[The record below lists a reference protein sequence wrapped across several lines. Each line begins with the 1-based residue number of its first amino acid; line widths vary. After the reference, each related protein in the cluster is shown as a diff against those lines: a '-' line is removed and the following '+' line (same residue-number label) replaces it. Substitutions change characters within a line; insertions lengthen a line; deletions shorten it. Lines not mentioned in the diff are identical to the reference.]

1 MSERVKPI
9 LKWPGGKTRLLHLIL
24 PRITPH
30 KCYCEPFAG
39 GLAVLLAKERSE
51 EEVVND
57 TNGTLVALY
66 RNVQYHMA
74 ALLDE
79 IEFALNARQNLHDY
93 TKQPGLTE
101 IQRAARWFVRNRI
114 SFAGHGRGMG
124 KASSR
129 ENTMA
134 NIRELNRRL
143 DKVRIENLPYEDCIR
158 THDSAKTFFF
168 LDPPYLHANVGPY
181 AGWTEEQMEGLR
193 RVLNGVKGNWLLTVD
208 GSEFNRKLFRDC
220 RVRRVQT
227 RNGSLNPGKVGEK
240 TFSELII
247 TPA

>member
-9 LKWPGGKTRLLHLIL
+9 LKWPGGKTRLLPKIL
-24 PRITPH
+24 PLIPPH

-57 TNGTLVALY
+57 LNGTLVALY
-66 RNVQYHMA
+66 RNVQYHMP

-114 SFAGHGRGMG
+114 S
-124 KASSR
+124 
-129 ENTMA
+129 
-134 NIRELNRRL
+134 
-143 DKVRIENLPYEDCIR
+143 LPGTD
-158 THDSAKTFFF
+158 
-168 LDPPYLHANVGPY
+168 
-181 AGWTEEQMEGLR
+181 AGWAKR
-193 RVLNGVKGNWLLTVD
+193 R
-208 GSEFNRKLFRDC
+208 RAR
-220 RVRRVQT
+220 T
-227 RNGSLNPGKVGEK
+227 RWPTSAN
-240 TFSELII
+240 
-247 TPA
+247 